1 MRLKIT
7 NVNPDL
13 AVNPSN
19 RLEEFEALI
28 AELMMRE

>member
-1 MRLKIT
+1 
-7 NVNPDL
+7 VPCAAQSDL